1 MIINKFLKIYQYK
14 INNMLLFIW
23 TIKNTKNMLILMVNN
38 YSLIK
43 IKFNNNYMTNI
54 IYYYLFQLDLPLVMI
69 FQNKKIYLI
78 SDIVLIC
85 TIKIQ
90 IYINMKYLVQ

>member
-1 MIINKFLKIYQYK
+1 
-14 INNMLLFIW
+14 MLLFIW